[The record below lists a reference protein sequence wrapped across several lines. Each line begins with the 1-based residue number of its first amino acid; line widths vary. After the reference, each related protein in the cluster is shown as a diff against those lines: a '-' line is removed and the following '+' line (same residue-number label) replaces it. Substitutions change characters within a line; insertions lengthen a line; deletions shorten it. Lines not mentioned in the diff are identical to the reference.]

1 MSTRVEQNKYDHKQ
15 IDVEYNDAIITVD
28 EGIVELLTMI
38 WKEGYETFNSC
49 QNNFGNIWIEF
60 DMYSFHELVQKA
72 WDYETDQM
80 TSAHLYDFLQCE
92 CDNSVCLNDDGH
104 PDEDDIFVWQGRVP
118 EGRWRLQLT
127 DPELGAEFEHAQ
139 DLVVF
144 GDDHGHA
151 CVWEGAE
158 HLESQYYHE
167 AIRRDLFKEVYDDFS
182 DEKMAKVGHEL
193 P

>member
-72 WDYETDQM
+72 RDYETDQM

-104 PDEDDIFVWQGRVP
+104 PDEDDIYWVP
-118 EGRWRLQLT
+118 GENMYLSCSVRFPMNLL
-127 DPELGAEFEHAQ
+127 DEFMKLFREAHA
-139 DLVVF
+139 VN
-144 GDDHGHA
+144 
-151 CVWEGAE
+151 E
-158 HLESQYYHE
+158 
-167 AIRRDLFKEVYDDFS
+167 
-182 DEKMAKVGHEL
+182 
-193 P
+193 